1 MGIDMII
8 GDIQAQAEEIVS
20 TPLARKPS
28 LFLASRLAGLVR
40 KFSDRLQERVNAR
53 NSNRKVNPF
62 GAVYQRGFRL
72 RALSDLE
79 R

>member
-1 MGIDMII
+1 MGIDVIV
-8 GDIQAQAEEIVS
+8 DAIQGQTEEIVS
-20 TPLARKPS
+20 TPIARKPS

-62 GAVYQRGFRL
+62 GTVYQRGFRL